1 MTDTPTRWERDVG
14 YTDVDV
20 PAANLGSPAHDEW
33 VMDEALEET
42 FPASDPPYPMRP
54 GSTIARRNASRS
66 RRPAY
71 GADAGMLAL
80 GAVLLVALVFFVMI
94 RRRAVA

>member
-1 MTDTPTRWERDVG
+1 MTDTPTRRERGIADAN
-14 YTDVDV
+14 VDA
-20 PAANLGSPAHDEW
+20 PAAKPGSPAHDEW

-66 RRPAY
+66 RRVAY
-71 GADAGMLAL
+71 GADAGTIAL
-80 GAVLLVALVFFVMI
+80 GAVFLVALVFFLML
-94 RRRAVA
+94 RRRAID